1 MNFISIDA
9 VTEKSNISLFIDNQC
24 VSEYNNC
31 ENSSHLPKAI
41 KLSMEENNVDLKEL
55 DYIAVTIGP
64 GSYTGI
70 RVGLSIS
77 QGIAYSLSIP
87 IVPVNTMDYLHHK
100 SIYLE
105 DKDKIVG
112 FPSYGDNLIYF
123 TINDGI
129 KSKNKVTDVK
139 YFKDKKVFGAQLD
152 KFGDIFEYEEI
163 NISSKLIG
171 LYSIENYSQL
181 ATKEMNSVSP
191 IYLDIYGVGIND

>member
-9 VTEKSNISLFIDNQC
+9 VTQKSNISLFIDNQC

-31 ENSSHLPKAI
+31 ENSSHLPKVI
-41 KLSMEENNVDLKEL
+41 KLSMEENNLDLKDL

-87 IVPVNTMDYLHHK
+87 IVPVHTMDYLHDK

-105 DKDKIVG
+105 DKNKIVG

-123 TINDGI
+123 SVNDAI
-129 KSKNKVTDVK
+129 KSKNKVADVK

-163 NISSKLIG
+163 SISSKLIG
-171 LYSIENYSQL
+171 LYSIENYSRL

-191 IYLDIYGVGIND
+191 IYLDIYGVEIND